1 MPATAEPPPVDPAS
15 ASVEPGSADDT
26 SVEPGSAEPASAEP
40 ASVKPG
46 AAGPAAAAPD
56 AAPTSGVWPA
66 PVRRPTGRDVA
77 RLAGVSQATVSLVF
91 SGTEAG
97 RRVSDA
103 TRDRVREAA
112 RSLGY
117 RPQAAGRQLRLGRSG
132 MILLAVPNILGP
144 FFGRVLEGVH
154 EEAGKHGLAVVVS
167 SGWGSATLGAAATTS
182 RFDGLLICSPDDSQ
196 LGELPADTPAVF
208 LDADPGT
215 DRARPTVELD
225 VAGGMRA
232 AVEHLVSLGHRRIG
246 RLRSTHS
253 AYTFRVRQAAFE
265 RAAAELGLAV
275 VELGVSLNEGQP
287 AARDAAHRLLARAD
301 RPHAVICDDD
311 VVAAGVYQ
319 AAAGLGLRV
328 PADLSVVGIDNI
340 FVAGMLAPPLTTV
353 DLPGEALGRAGVDAL
368 AGLLRGEP
376 VAPVAPLA
384 TALVLRSSTAAAA
397 PAAGPTG

>member
-1 MPATAEPPPVDPAS
+1 MPVPA
-15 ASVEPGSADDT
+15 AA
-26 SVEPGSAEPASAEP
+26 
-40 ASVKPG
+40 PG
-46 AAGPAAAAPD
+46 ADREQPAGPAARAGSVAG
-56 AAPTSGVWPA
+56 TWPA

-91 SGTEAG
+91 SGSEAG
-97 RRVSDA
+97 RRVSEA
-103 TRDRVREAA
+103 TRERVREAA

-154 EEAGKHGLAVVVS
+154 EEAGRHGLAVVVS
-167 SGWGSATLGAAATTS
+167 SGWGSATLADAATTS

-232 AVEHLVSLGHRRIG
+232 AVEHLAGLGHRRIG
-246 RLRSTHS
+246 RLRSTHA

-265 RAAAELGLAV
+265 QAAAGLGLEV

-287 AARDAAHRLLARAD
+287 AARGAARRLLERPD
-301 RPHAVICDDD
+301 RPPAVICDDD
-311 VVAAGVYQ
+311 VVASGVYQ
-319 AAAGLGLRV
+319 AAAELGLRV
-328 PADLSVVGIDNI
+328 PADLSVIGIDNI
-340 FVAGMLAPPLTTV
+340 PVAQLLTPPLTTV
-353 DLPGEALGRAGVDAL
+353 DLPGEELGRAGVEAL
-368 AGLLRGEP
+368 AGLLRGDP
-376 VAPVAPLA
+376 VAPVPPL
-384 TALVLRSSTAAAA
+384 TTSLVLRSSTA
-397 PAAGPTG
+397 PAGGRRG

>member
-1 MPATAEPPPVDPAS
+1 MPDSAAPDASASDPDPAS
-15 ASVEPGSADDT
+15 AASEPGPADPPSGPSALRGSAVEGSSVE
-26 SVEPGSAEPASAEP
+26 
-40 ASVKPG
+40 
-46 AAGPAAAAPD
+46 AAPVE
-56 AAPTSGVWPA
+56 AEAGTWPA

-91 SGTEAG
+91 SGAEAG

-103 TRDRVREAA
+103 TRERVREAA

-154 EEAGKHGLAVVVS
+154 EEAGRHGLAVVVS
-167 SGWGSATLGAAATTS
+167 SGWGSATLAEAATTS

-196 LGELPADTPAVF
+196 LGELPADTPVVF

-232 AVEHLVSLGHRRIG
+232 AVEHLAGLGHRRIG

-265 RAAAELGLAV
+265 QVAAELDLEV

-287 AARDAAHRLLARAD
+287 AARSVAHRLLERPD
-301 RPHAVICDDD
+301 RPRAVICDDD
-311 VVAAGVYQ
+311 VVASGVYQ
-319 AAAGLGLRV
+319 AAAELGLRV
-328 PADLSVVGIDNI
+328 PADLSVVGMDN
-340 FVAGMLAPPLTTV
+340 VAVAALLAPPLTTV
-353 DLPGEALGRAGVDAL
+353 DLPGEELGRVGAAAL
-368 AGLLRGEP
+368 AGLLRGERA
-376 VAPVAPLA
+376 APVLPLA
-384 TALVLRSSTAAAA
+384 TSLVLRSSTA
-397 PAAGPTG
+397 PAVGGPGRGAKQ